1 MTDWKKIRE
10 EWETTDITFVDLA
23 EKHNLKTSTVR
34 SRKNREKWQRNDN
47 ATQRKNVATKQKRK
61 EKKTEPIAEE
71 VKGVLENDK
80 LTDKQRLFCIYY
92 NKYFNATK
100 AYQKAYEVDYLTANA
115 HGYKLLSNVVIKEEI
130 NRLKQSKLNRAMF
143 SEEDLF
149 QMYLDIATADMN
161 DFVKFG
167 TEEVVARDKQGEPI
181 LDENGN
187 ETTYTRSYL
196 EFKDCNKVDGTLISE
211 ISYGQTGPRIK
222 LQDKLKAMEWLDKH
236 IGIATEEQK
245 LRISKLRYEVSQLSG
260 GSDGD
265 TGIKDFLKAIK
276 PSKDEINALFAD
288 EVIEDGE
295 ENTEE

>member
-10 EWETTDITFVDLA
+10 EWETSDITFVDLA
-23 EKHNLKTSTVR
+23 DKHNLKPSTVR

-47 ATQRKNVATKQKRK
+47 ATQRKNVATKKNK
-61 EKKTEPIAEE
+61 EAKKTEPIAEE
-71 VKGVLENDK
+71 VKSVLENDK

-187 ETTYTRSYL
+187 EITYTRSYL

-222 LQDKLKAMEWLDKH
+222 LQDKLKAMEWLGKH

-245 LRISKLRYEVSQLSG
+245 LRIKKLKVDIEKAEGNEEELSKLDKILE
-260 GSDGD
+260 
-265 TGIKDFLKAIK
+265 GI
-276 PSKDEINALFAD
+276 SNAAKS
-288 EVIEDGE
+288 
-295 ENTEE
+295 

>member
-1 MTDWKKIRE
+1 MTDWEKIRE
-10 EWETTDITFVDLA
+10 EWETSDITFVDLA
-23 EKHNLKTSTVR
+23 DKHNLKTSTVR

-47 ATQRKNVATKQKRK
+47 ATQRKNVATKKNK
-61 EKKTEPIAEE
+61 EAKKTEPIAEE
-71 VKGVLENDK
+71 VKSVLENDK

-187 ETTYTRSYL
+187 EITYTRSYL

-222 LQDKLKAMEWLDKH
+222 LQDKLKAMEWLGKH
-236 IGIATEEQK
+236 IGMATEEQK
-245 LRISKLRYEVSQLSG
+245 LRIKKLKVDIEKVEGNEEELSKLDKILE
-260 GSDGD
+260 
-265 TGIKDFLKAIK
+265 GIN
-276 PSKDEINALFAD
+276 NAAKS
-288 EVIEDGE
+288 
-295 ENTEE
+295 

>member
-10 EWETTDITFVDLA
+10 EWETSDITFVDLA
-23 EKHNLKTSTVR
+23 DKHNLKPSTVR

-71 VKGVLENDK
+71 VKSVLENDK

-187 ETTYTRSYL
+187 EITYTRSYL

-245 LRISKLRYEVSQLSG
+245 LRIKKLKVDIEKAEGNEEELSKLDKILE
-260 GSDGD
+260 
-265 TGIKDFLKAIK
+265 GI
-276 PSKDEINALFAD
+276 SNAAKS
-288 EVIEDGE
+288 
-295 ENTEE
+295 

>member
-1 MTDWKKIRE
+1 
-10 EWETTDITFVDLA
+10 VDLA
-23 EKHNLKTSTVR
+23 DKHNLKTSTVR

-47 ATQRKNVATKQKRK
+47 ATQRKNVATKKNK
-61 EKKTEPIAEE
+61 EAKKTEPIAEE
-71 VKGVLENDK
+71 VKSVLENDK

-222 LQDKLKAMEWLDKH
+222 LQDKLKAMEWLGKH

-245 LRISKLRYEVSQLSG
+245 LRIRKLKADIERTEGNEEELSKLDKILE
-260 GSDGD
+260 
-265 TGIKDFLKAIK
+265 GIN
-276 PSKDEINALFAD
+276 NAAKS
-288 EVIEDGE
+288 
-295 ENTEE
+295 

>member
-10 EWETTDITFVDLA
+10 EWETSDITFVDLA

-47 ATQRKNVATKQKRK
+47 ATQHKNVATQKKKAAKKK
-61 EKKTEPIAEE
+61 ESIAEE
-71 VKGVLENDK
+71 VKSVMENDD

-245 LRISKLRYEVSQLSG
+245 LRIKKLKVDIEKVEGNEEELSKLDKILE
-260 GSDGD
+260 
-265 TGIKDFLKAIK
+265 GIN
-276 PSKDEINALFAD
+276 NAAKS
-288 EVIEDGE
+288 
-295 ENTEE
+295 

>member
-10 EWETTDITFVDLA
+10 EWETSDITFVDLA
-23 EKHNLKTSTVR
+23 DKHNLKPSTVR

-71 VKGVLENDK
+71 VKSVLENDK

-187 ETTYTRSYL
+187 EITYTRSYL

-222 LQDKLKAMEWLDKH
+222 LQDNLKAMEWLGKH

-245 LRISKLRYEVSQLSG
+245 LRIKKLKVDIERAEGNEEELSKLDKILE
-260 GSDGD
+260 
-265 TGIKDFLKAIK
+265 GIN
-276 PSKDEINALFAD
+276 NAAKS
-288 EVIEDGE
+288 
-295 ENTEE
+295 

>member
-10 EWETTDITFVDLA
+10 EWETSDITFVDLA
-23 EKHNLKTSTVR
+23 DKHNLKPSTVR

-71 VKGVLENDK
+71 VKSVLENDK

-167 TEEVVARDKQGEPI
+167 TEEVVARDKQGEPV

-222 LQDKLKAMEWLDKH
+222 LQDKLKAMEWLGKH

-245 LRISKLRYEVSQLSG
+245 LRIKKLKVDIERAEGNEEELSKLDKILE
-260 GSDGD
+260 
-265 TGIKDFLKAIK
+265 GIN
-276 PSKDEINALFAD
+276 NAAKS
-288 EVIEDGE
+288 
-295 ENTEE
+295 

>member
-1 MTDWKKIRE
+1 MTDWEKIRE
-10 EWETTDITFVDLA
+10 EWETSDITFVDLA
-23 EKHNLKTSTVR
+23 DKHNLKTSTVR

-47 ATQRKNVATKQKRK
+47 ATQRKNFATKKSK
-61 EKKTEPIAEE
+61 EAKKTEPIAEE
-71 VKGVLENDK
+71 VKSVLENDK

-167 TEEVVARDKQGEPI
+167 AEEVVARDKQGEPI

-187 ETTYTRSYL
+187 EITYTRSYL

-222 LQDKLKAMEWLDKH
+222 LQDKLKAMEWLGKH

-245 LRISKLRYEVSQLSG
+245 LRIKKLKVDIEKVEGNEEELSKLDKILE
-260 GSDGD
+260 
-265 TGIKDFLKAIK
+265 GIN
-276 PSKDEINALFAD
+276 NAAKS
-288 EVIEDGE
+288 
-295 ENTEE
+295 

>member
-10 EWETTDITFVDLA
+10 EWETSDITFVDLA
-23 EKHNLKTSTVR
+23 DKHNLKTSTVR

-61 EKKTEPIAEE
+61 EEKTEPIAEE
-71 VKGVLENDK
+71 VKSVLENDK

-167 TEEVVARDKQGEPI
+167 TEEVVARDKQGEPV

-222 LQDKLKAMEWLDKH
+222 LQDKLKAMEWLGKH

-245 LRISKLRYEVSQLSG
+245 LRIKKLKVDIEKVEGNEEELSKLDKILE
-260 GSDGD
+260 
-265 TGIKDFLKAIK
+265 GIN
-276 PSKDEINALFAD
+276 NAAKS
-288 EVIEDGE
+288 
-295 ENTEE
+295 

>member
-10 EWETTDITFVDLA
+10 EWETSDITFVDLA
-23 EKHNLKTSTVR
+23 DKHNLKPSTVR

-47 ATQRKNVATKQKRK
+47 ATQRKNVATKKNK
-61 EKKTEPIAEE
+61 EAKKTEPIAEE
-71 VKGVLENDK
+71 VKSVLENDK

-167 TEEVVARDKQGEPI
+167 TEEVVARDKQGEPV

-222 LQDKLKAMEWLDKH
+222 LQDKLKAMEWLGKH

-245 LRISKLRYEVSQLSG
+245 LRIKKLKVDIEKADGNEEELSKLDKILE
-260 GSDGD
+260 
-265 TGIKDFLKAIK
+265 GIN
-276 PSKDEINALFAD
+276 NAAKS
-288 EVIEDGE
+288 
-295 ENTEE
+295 

>member
-23 EKHNLKTSTVR
+23 DKHNLKTSTVR

-47 ATQRKNVATKQKRK
+47 ATQHKNVATKKNK
-61 EKKTEPIAEE
+61 ETKKTEPIAEE
-71 VKGVLENDK
+71 VKSVMENDD

-187 ETTYTRSYL
+187 EITYTRSYL

-236 IGIATEEQK
+236 MGIATEEQK
-245 LRISKLRYEVSQLSG
+245 LRIKKLKVDIEKAEGNEEELSKLDKILE
-260 GSDGD
+260 
-265 TGIKDFLKAIK
+265 GIN
-276 PSKDEINALFAD
+276 NAAKS
-288 EVIEDGE
+288 
-295 ENTEE
+295 

>member
-10 EWETTDITFVDLA
+10 EWETSDITFVDLA
-23 EKHNLKTSTVR
+23 DKHNLKTSTVR
-34 SRKNREKWQRNDN
+34 SRKNREKWQRNDK

-61 EKKTEPIAEE
+61 EKKAEPIAEE
-71 VKGVLENDK
+71 VKSVLENDK
-80 LTDKQRLFCIYY
+80 LTDKQKLFCIYY

-130 NRLKQSKLNRAMF
+130 YRLKQGKLNKAMF
-143 SEEDLF
+143 SGEDLF

-167 TEEVVARDKQGEPI
+167 TEEVVARDKQGEPV

-187 ETTYTRSYL
+187 ETTYTRNYI
-196 EFKDCNKVDGTLISE
+196 EFKDSSKVDGTLISE
-211 ISYGQTGPRIK
+211 ISHGQTGVRVK

-236 IGIATEEQK
+236 IGLATEEQK
-245 LRISKLRYEVSQLSG
+245 LRIRKLKADIEKVEGNEDELSKLDQILE
-260 GSDGD
+260 
-265 TGIKDFLKAIK
+265 GIN
-276 PSKDEINALFAD
+276 NAAKS
-288 EVIEDGE
+288 
-295 ENTEE
+295 